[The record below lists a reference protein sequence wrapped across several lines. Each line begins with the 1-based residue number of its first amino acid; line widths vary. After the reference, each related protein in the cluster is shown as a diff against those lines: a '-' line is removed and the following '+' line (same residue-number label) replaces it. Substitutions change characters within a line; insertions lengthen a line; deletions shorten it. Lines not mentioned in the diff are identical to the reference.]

1 MGKSGGDANQ
11 LRKDQSYWLSRP
23 IEERFAEVER
33 LRRAHF
39 GDEACELGIARVVTI
54 TSLKEKKRS
63 RGDL

>member
-1 MGKSGGDANQ
+1 MEKSGDDSNR
-11 LRKDQSYWLSRP
+11 LHKDRSYWLSRP
-23 IEERFAEVER
+23 VEERFAEVER

-39 GDEACELGIARVVTI
+39 GTKACELGIAKVVTV